1 MDGISESGESVQLTR
16 ALINRSTLETSDLF
30 PIRGSVEEIVEEP
43 DWDFDAT
50 RGGEATR
57 EPEATRGPEAA
68 RGHEAARRG
77 EVTRSVKYTQPESNG
92 NEKHL
97 EHVRRPATPPGF
109 SLNPF
114 QPRERTLLNPET
126 RSREENRDENYA
138 RGREEGGTR
147 GREEGGTRGREE
159 GGTRSRE
166 EGGTRG
172 REEGGSRGREEGG
185 GRGREEP
192 RISSQLTE
200 ADILRS
206 KHTMIIEL
214 NSLEQQGAKLTKVF
228 GMYDDVE
235 DIHFELLR
243 QRNLVDCA
251 STVDTWMV
259 YIIVVIFFIEWLNMK
274 LGTPLY
280 FTGLGS
286 HMQQN
291 IGIVRIPLQR
301 CYHRYIH
308 RHSNSPIMDVVK
320 AIGALLI
327 GYHINGV
334 VSGGASCSN
343 ERATTGPGGP
353 GGTGGPGGSSSWL
366 SMLPM
371 MMKSFMGMGGAS
383 QPRPSAT
390 TAEPVPT
397 RAAFSSGRGDMEMP
411 PPIKSQI

>member
-16 ALINRSTLETSDLF
+16 ALINKSTLETSDLF
-30 PIRGSVEEIVEEP
+30 PIRGSAEEIVDEP

-57 EPEATRGPEAA
+57 EAEATRMPEAS

-77 EVTRSVKYTQPESNG
+77 EATRSVKYTQPESNG

-126 RSREENRDENYA
+126 RSREENREESGGRGREEGGA

-147 GREEGGTRGREE
+147 GRED
-159 GGTRSRE
+159 
-166 EGGTRG
+166 
-172 REEGGSRGREEGG
+172 GGSRGREEGG
-185 GRGREEP
+185 SRGREEP

-353 GGTGGPGGSSSWL
+353 GGTGGSSSWL

-390 TAEPVPT
+390 TAEPLPT

>member
-126 RSREENRDENYA
+126 RSREENKEENWG

-147 GREEGGTRGREE
+147 GREEGGG
-159 GGTRSRE
+159 
-166 EGGTRG
+166 
-172 REEGGSRGREEGG
+172 RGREEGG

-291 IGIVRIPLQR
+291 ISIVRIPLQR

-353 GGTGGPGGSSSWL
+353 GGTGGSSSWL

-390 TAEPVPT
+390 TAEPLPT

>member
-50 RGGEATR
+50 RGGEATK
-57 EPEATRGPEAA
+57 EAETTRMPEAA

-77 EVTRSVKYTQPESNG
+77 EATRSVKYTQPESNG

-126 RSREENRDENYA
+126 RSREENRED
-138 RGREEGGTR
+138 GGTR
-147 GREEGGTRGREE
+147 GREEGGARGREE
-159 GGTRSRE
+159 GGT
-166 EGGTRG
+166 
-172 REEGGSRGREEGG
+172 RGREEGG

-291 IGIVRIPLQR
+291 ISIVRIPLQR

-353 GGTGGPGGSSSWL
+353 GGTGGSSSWL

-390 TAEPVPT
+390 TGEPLPT

>member
-50 RGGEATR
+50 RGGEATK
-57 EPEATRGPEAA
+57 EAETTRMPEAA

-77 EVTRSVKYTQPESNG
+77 EATRSVKYTQPESNG

-126 RSREENRDENYA
+126 RSREENRED
-138 RGREEGGTR
+138 GGTR
-147 GREEGGTRGREE
+147 GREEGGARGREE
-159 GGTRSRE
+159 GGT
-166 EGGTRG
+166 
-172 REEGGSRGREEGG
+172 RGREEGG

-291 IGIVRIPLQR
+291 ISIVRIPLQR

-353 GGTGGPGGSSSWL
+353 GGTGGSSSWL

-390 TAEPVPT
+390 TAEPLPT

>member
-1 MDGISESGESVQLTR
+1 VTNTQGGGGLVV
-16 ALINRSTLETSDLF
+16 
-30 PIRGSVEEIVEEP
+30 VE
-43 DWDFDAT
+43 D
-50 RGGEATR
+50 EA
-57 EPEATRGPEAA
+57 
-68 RGHEAARRG
+68 
-77 EVTRSVKYTQPESNG
+77 
-92 NEKHL
+92 
-97 EHVRRPATPPGF
+97 VRVDVR
-109 SLNPF
+109 
-114 QPRERTLLNPET
+114 
-126 RSREENRDENYA
+126 
-138 RGREEGGTR
+138 
-147 GREEGGTRGREE
+147 
-159 GGTRSRE
+159 
-166 EGGTRG
+166 
-172 REEGGSRGREEGG
+172 G
-185 GRGREEP
+185 GRGREESGGRGRSREEP
-192 RISSQLTE
+192 HISSQLTE

-353 GGTGGPGGSSSWL
+353 GGTGGSGGSSSWM

-390 TAEPVPT
+390 TAEPLPT

-411 PPIKSQI
+411 PPIKTQL

>member
-50 RGGEATR
+50 RGGEATKEAETTR
-57 EPEATRGPEAA
+57 MPEAP

-77 EVTRSVKYTQPESNG
+77 EATRSVKYTQPESNG

-126 RSREENRDENYA
+126 RSREENREDGGT
-138 RGREEGGTR
+138 RGREDGGTR

-159 GGTRSRE
+159 GG
-166 EGGTRG
+166 GRG
-172 REEGGSRGREEGG
+172 REEGGGRGREEGG

-291 IGIVRIPLQR
+291 ISIVRIPLQR

-353 GGTGGPGGSSSWL
+353 GGTGGSSSWL

-390 TAEPVPT
+390 TAEPLPT

>member
-30 PIRGSVEEIVEEP
+30 PIRGSAEEIVEEP
-43 DWDFDAT
+43 DWDFEAT
-50 RGGEATR
+50 KEPEATR
-57 EPEATRGPEAA
+57 EPEAAKGP
-68 RGHEAARRG
+68 EAARRG
-77 EVTRSVKYTQPESNG
+77 EATRSVKYTQPESNG

-126 RSREENRDENYA
+126 RNREENREETYTRGREEGGA
-138 RGREEGGTR
+138 RGREEGGARGREESGGRGREESGSR
-147 GREEGGTRGREE
+147 GREEGGG
-159 GGTRSRE
+159 
-166 EGGTRG
+166 
-172 REEGGSRGREEGG
+172 RGREEGG

-343 ERATTGPGGP
+343 ERATTGPGGT
-353 GGTGGPGGSSSWL
+353 GGTGGSSSLL

>member
-50 RGGEATR
+50 RGGEATKEAETTR
-57 EPEATRGPEAA
+57 MPESS

-77 EVTRSVKYTQPESNG
+77 EATRSVKYTQPESNG

-126 RSREENRDENYA
+126 RSREENR
-138 RGREEGGTR
+138 EEGGTR
-147 GREEGGTRGREE
+147 GREDGGGRGRED
-159 GGTRSRE
+159 GG
-166 EGGTRG
+166 GRG
-172 REEGGSRGREEGG
+172 REEGGS
-185 GRGREEP
+185 RGREEP

-291 IGIVRIPLQR
+291 ISIVRIPLQR

-353 GGTGGPGGSSSWL
+353 GGTGGSSSWL

-390 TAEPVPT
+390 TAEPLPT